1 MAIASG
7 DDYPWTKPSMAF
19 VHLIDRRQRRGLPGS
34 MAIASGDDYPWTKP
48 SMAFVHLSLR
58 RL

>member
-1 MAIASG
+1 
-7 DDYPWTKPSMAF
+7 MAF